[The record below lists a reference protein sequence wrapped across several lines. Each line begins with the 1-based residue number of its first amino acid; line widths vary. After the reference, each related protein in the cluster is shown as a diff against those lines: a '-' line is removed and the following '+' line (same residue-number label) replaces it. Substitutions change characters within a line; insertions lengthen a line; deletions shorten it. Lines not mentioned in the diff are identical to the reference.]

1 MNDSSNTSSVRGALY
16 HQGPVEAIA
25 SYPGQMHSVQIPR
38 SIGQPSLQMESGGSA
53 AVANGYRG
61 LAAKN
66 PNDDSR
72 HSSSYATGAR
82 DSGLGDASNPHQ
94 GSYDD
99 DVANANSTGFAAR
112 ISTPFDRSI
121 IEDKKNGPESQSQ
134 SSSDYI
140 RIGRDAQRDGHQ
152 TESNP
157 LVSKMKV
164 NGSSMSPPPN
174 PYQAPS
180 GQKRNAV
187 GEIKTSSIGMVAP
200 HAPGLDGSVRHR
212 SRSIGSGSHE
222 NKIAAVN
229 YPCKLTGAECSN
241 ADGVNLVIYA
251 SPQPPFVRCIEGREK
266 PAIPG
271 CAK

>member
-25 SYPGQMHSVQIPR
+25 SYPGQMNSVQIPR
-38 SIGQPSLQMESGGSA
+38 SIGHPSLQMDSRGSA

-66 PNDDSR
+66 SSDDPG

-82 DSGLGDASNPHQ
+82 DSRSQQLEEAHVPSLGGVVNPRQ
-94 GSYDD
+94 GPYGDD
-99 DVANANSTGFAAR
+99 IANANSTGFAER

-121 IEDKKNGPESQSQ
+121 IQEKNNCPGGQSQ
-134 SSSDYI
+134 GSSEYI
-140 RIGRDAQRDGHQ
+140 QIRRDAERDGQQ

-157 LVSKMKV
+157 LVSKMKKI

-187 GEIKTSSIGMVAP
+187 GEIKTPSTGMVAP
-200 HAPGLDGSVRHR
+200 HAPGLGDSVRHR

-222 NKIAAVN
+222 NRIAAVN
-229 YPCKLTGAECSN
+229 YPHKLTGVQCSN
-241 ADGVNLVIYA
+241 ADGINLVIYA
-251 SPQPPFVRCIEGREK
+251 SPQPPFVRCS
-266 PAIPG
+266 
-271 CAK
+271 

>member
-25 SYPGQMHSVQIPR
+25 SYPSQMNSLQIPR
-38 SIGQPSLQMESGGSA
+38 SIGHPLQMDSRGSA

-66 PNDDSR
+66 PSNDTGN
-72 HSSSYATGAR
+72 SSSYATGAR
-82 DSGLGDASNPHQ
+82 DSRLQQLEGAHVPSLGDVANPRQ
-94 GSYDD
+94 VSYGDD
-99 DVANANSTGFAAR
+99 IANANSTGFAAR

-121 IEDKKNGPESQSQ
+121 VQDNNNRPESQSQ
-134 SSSDYI
+134 GSSEDI
-140 RIGRDAQRDGHQ
+140 RIRRDAERDGQQ

-157 LVSKMKV
+157 LISKMKV

-187 GEIKTSSIGMVAP
+187 GETKTPSTGMVAP
-200 HAPGLDGSVRHR
+200 HAPGLGDSVRHR
-212 SRSIGSGSHE
+212 SRSIGPGSHE
-222 NKIAAVN
+222 NRIAAVN
-229 YPCKLTGAECSN
+229 YPHKLIGVQFSN
-241 ADGVNLVIYA
+241 ADGINLVIYA
-251 SPQPPFVRCIEGREK
+251 SPQPPFIRCS
-266 PAIPG
+266 
-271 CAK
+271 

>member
-1 MNDSSNTSSVRGALY
+1 MNDSSNASSVRGALY
-16 HQGPVEAIA
+16 HQGPVEGIA

-38 SIGQPSLQMESGGSA
+38 SIGQPSLQMDSRGSA

-66 PNDDSR
+66 SNDDSR

-82 DSGLGDASNPHQ
+82 DSGLRDASNPHQ

-121 IEDKKNGPESQSQ
+121 IEKKNCPGSQSQ

-140 RIGRDAQRDGHQ
+140 RIRRDAERDEHQ
-152 TESNP
+152 TEPNP

-164 NGSSMSPPPN
+164 DGSSMSPPPN

-187 GEIKTSSIGMVAP
+187 GEIKAPSTGLVAP
-200 HAPGLDGSVRHR
+200 HGPGLDGSVRHR

-222 NKIAAVN
+222 NRIAAVN
-229 YPCKLTGAECSN
+229 YPCKPTGAQRSN

-251 SPQPPFVRCIEGREK
+251 SPQPPFVRCSEGREK
-266 PAIPG
+266 PTIPG